1 MHDKNLILDV
11 YPYNGLIL
19 KKLKKCWPIGR
30 IDYARIK
37 DNWYVLIH
45 YMIMHGTKI
54 IDMSW
59 FMT

>member
-1 MHDKNLILDV
+1 MMHDKNLILDV

-30 IDYARIK
+30 TDYARIK

-45 YMIMHGTKI
+45 DI
-54 IDMSW
+54 IREV
-59 FMT
+59 MTHE